1 MTILNGRVDAYRLMT
16 KTTQVNRSTK
26 EGKLYTVSE
35 NVLAIQLSAFL
46 ILTFKFQPRYKS

>member
-1 MTILNGRVDAYRLMT
+1 MTILNGRVDACRLMT

-46 ILTFKFQPRYKS
+46 ILTFKFQPRYNS